1 MFNDS
6 QLYKQEL
13 FEFQKF
19 YSGAFVNKF
28 TVRSASF
35 GFFFFFSKS
44 LFSTKVSPT

>member
-35 GFFFFFSKS
+35 GFFFFFFQVT
-44 LFSTKVSPT
+44 LFH

>member
-1 MFNDS
+1 MFNGS
-6 QLYKQEL
+6 QLYKQKL

-35 GFFFFFSKS
+35 FFFFQFT
-44 LFSTKVSPT
+44 LFH

>member
-19 YSGAFVNKF
+19 YSGAFVNNF

-35 GFFFFFSKS
+35 VFFFSKS